1 MNRWGY
7 GKRGITS
14 IEIILLV
21 IMICV
26 LIATGILIHNKYQQ
40 EKVINAIRD
49 VVGTETETKQN
60 IENYNANKIVEA
72 NCYTI
77 QTLIIAELADS
88 DYKTLKNQLTT
99 RGGDIFFW
107 EADIQVPGDG
117 LQARNGNNQS
127 GWVVVSFDDSLER
140 FLINGNALDGGNV
153 LNQPLV
159 AKKYKKF

>member
-1 MNRWGY
+1 MNRWRY

-21 IMICV
+21 IMLCV

-49 VVGTETETKQN
+49 TINTETEQN
-60 IENYNANKIVEA
+60 IENYNANRIVEA

-88 DYKTLKNQLTT
+88 DYKTVKSHLTT
-99 RGGDIFFW
+99 SGGDIFFY
-107 EADIQVPGDG
+107 EADIRIPGDG
-117 LQARNGNNQS
+117 LQARNGSNQS

-153 LNQPLV
+153 LNEPLV
-159 AKKYKKF
+159 AKKYKK